1 MSVLLAIT
9 RTFLLVNNGY
19 RTLSTAM
26 ARMLLAFMFTLAHV
40 GSAGAE
46 STVTQRVGT
55 ASTWKR
61 PINTAPE
68 LIRLLREIRLPTGD
82 GINVASFD
90 ASILSDKEYLHFYL
104 LSRAADLG
112 WFHPLLPN
120 YGATL
125 PYGATPR
132 DCSDQELSLQSYHV
146 AAFRQPAWCE
156 HYQWKAAKWIFD
168 ILNSPPADDTKGNIA
183 KLFFLAETAGGDLT
197 ALEVQNAVTGQY
209 AKLKPAQ
216 FPASTTAPYRSQ
228 FDSSNN
234 QSVYEAWNSW
244 SNKPEEKLRTADLLF
259 FYKQKLQRT
268 KAYGPFDDIRDIS
281 TASNIFTSKKSQY
294 FLGNELVVNGALGLD
309 YDAPQLPKQPG
320 HATEFAYAGPF
331 IAVNSLTLDSL
342 LSGYKWGALDYS
354 DFYQPPVISVKETGS
369 VGGMVIATR
378 SLTIGNTILDRPE
391 RIWSTIGE
399 KVYPTTGTCTLD
411 QQTLGFALKQVNLK
425 NSLVPAL
432 YATLGKDSCFQNSL
446 AIWKQVLRLETDA
459 RPNAIMHRYIDI
471 RLNDTRLSPFIISNF
486 EEAVPYF
493 GQSALQRWNVAI
505 AKRLL
510 TEVYLAELSGRR
522 EELGSLLRD
531 AESLR
536 GRFLITPSN
545 DAANELFPIF
555 AQLRATM
562 TTLSGKRLLL
572 RGSSFPEVP
581 ELAASLFLASA
592 SSSDTWLI
600 PTSIRLSA
608 TSPGKNPKFGR
619 LWADVANPATGYV
632 RLQFLAEMYSPS
644 TLQSA
649 AKRLAAIK
657 NWKFGGLAHDI
668 RYLGIK
674 QAGAA
679 DWIVEDQVRISDD
692 TFLFT
697 IRTKQSFLP
706 VLLAQLAKPPGLPLS
721 IDWAVPTDSDVSSA
735 SSGPI
740 TGVVGLSA
748 IPWKLSNISQ
758 ATVSNETS
766 FPARVVTLNTTTGT
780 IPITPGFD
788 LAPGASA
795 PIPDYLNAML
805 AGGTLIGA
813 ESLLDPAGFVDV
825 KSKLDYVANDSSI
838 VPVQIE
844 NLLSAIDGESI
855 RETQIRI
862 DFNGPNGSRLLGP
875 ISVSLAAFGLPESR
889 SELKLLLPAGFKMSY
904 SAIFVLKN
912 GARIQGPAGVE
923 DGLKISIDKTH

>member
-1 MSVLLAIT
+1 MT
-9 RTFLLVNNGY
+9 
-19 RTLSTAM
+19 
-26 ARMLLAFMFTLAHV
+26 RMLLAIFIFSLAHV
-40 GSAGAE
+40 GAAGAD
-46 STVTQRVGT
+46 STVTQHVGA
-55 ASTWKR
+55 ASSWKR

-68 LIRLLREIRLPTGD
+68 LIQLLREIRLSTGD
-82 GINVASFD
+82 AINVAYFD
-90 ASILSDKEYLHFYL
+90 AGVLSDKEYLHFYL
-104 LSRAADLG
+104 LSRAADMG
-112 WFHPLLPN
+112 WFRPLLPV
-120 YGATL
+120 YGAEP
-125 PYGATPR
+125 PYGETPH
-132 DCSDQELSLQSYHV
+132 DCSDQELSLQSHDIS
-146 AAFRQPAWCE
+146 AFYQPVWCE

-168 ILNSPPADDTKGNIA
+168 ILNSPPADDTNGTIA
-183 KLFFLAETAGGDLT
+183 KLFFLAETAGGDLN

-216 FPASTTAPYRSQ
+216 FASFATAPYRSQ
-228 FDSSNN
+228 FDSSNG

-244 SNKPEEKLRTADLLF
+244 SNTPEERLRNADLLF
-259 FYKQKLQRT
+259 FYKQKLQG
-268 KAYGPFDDIRDIS
+268 AEVYGPFRDMRDNS
-281 TASNIFTSKKSQY
+281 TKSTNYISKKSQY

-309 YDAPQLPKQPG
+309 YDTRQLQDQPDQ
-320 HATEFAYAGPF
+320 ATDFAYAGPF

-342 LSGYKWGALDYS
+342 LSGYKWGTLDYS
-354 DFYQPPVISVKETGS
+354 DFYQPPVISVKERGD
-369 VGGMVIATR
+369 GGMVIATR
-378 SLTIGNTILDRPE
+378 ALTIGNTILDRPE

-399 KVYPTTGTCTLD
+399 KVYPTTGKCILD
-411 QQTLGFALKQVNLK
+411 QQTFGFALKQV
-425 NSLVPAL
+425 SLNNPLVSAL
-432 YATLGKDSCFQNSL
+432 HATLGKDSCFQNSL
-446 AIWKQVLRLETDA
+446 AIWKQVLRSEIDA

-471 RLNDTRLSPFIISNF
+471 RLHDTRLRPFIISNF

-555 AQLRATM
+555 DKLRATM

-581 ELAASLFLASA
+581 ELAASLLLASA

-600 PTSIRLSA
+600 PTSVRLSA

-619 LWADVANPATGYV
+619 LWADVANPETGYV
-632 RLQFLAEMYSPS
+632 RLQFLAEMYCPS
-644 TLQSA
+644 TLESA
-649 AKRLAAIK
+649 AKRLATIK

-668 RYLGIK
+668 RYLGIN

-679 DWIVEDQVRISDD
+679 DWIVEDQVRVSDD

-721 IDWAVPTDSDVSSA
+721 IEWTVPTDSDVSSA
-735 SSGPI
+735 SSSPI

-748 IPWKLSNISQ
+748 IPWKLLNISQ

-766 FPARVVTLNTTTGT
+766 FPARVVTLNTATGT
-780 IPITPGFD
+780 IPITPGLD

-795 PIPDYLNAML
+795 PIPDYLKAMV
-805 AGGTLIGA
+805 AGATLIGA
-813 ESLLDPAGFVDV
+813 ESLLDPAGSVDV

-844 NLLSAIDGESI
+844 NLLSAIDGQSI

-862 DFNGPNGSRLLGP
+862 DFNGPNGSHLLGP
-875 ISVSLAAFGLPESR
+875 ITVSLAAFGLPESR

-904 SAIFVLKN
+904 SAIFVLQN
-912 GARIQGPAGVE
+912 GARIQGPVGVE
-923 DGLKISIDKTH
+923 DGLKISIDKTR